1 MCYNNKIYIYIY
13 IYHNMYYNIYI
24 SYIIYNVFFSGTAG
38 TRIKLYPQICASV
51 SLAGKAAKRNLCIF
65 W

>member
-1 MCYNNKIYIYIY
+1 MCYNNKIYIYIIICII
-13 IYHNMYYNIYI
+13 IYIYI